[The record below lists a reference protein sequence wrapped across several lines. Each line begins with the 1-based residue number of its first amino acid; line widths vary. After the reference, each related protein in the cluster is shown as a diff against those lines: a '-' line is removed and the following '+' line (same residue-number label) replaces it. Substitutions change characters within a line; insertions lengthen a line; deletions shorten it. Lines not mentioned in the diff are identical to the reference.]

1 MTKEMQQL
9 QKPTFVKPVFAKPTI
24 TPLFF
29 DKKAN
34 REIDITSSDPNTAE
48 IDERM
53 MVNVVRFKAFY
64 DSLISNINEYNNS
77 MSSSIENGVINPLS
91 TTIDSIG
98 AQTKEIM
105 DKIKGIEE
113 NMPYYSPTQAED
125 IL

>member
-34 REIDITSSDPNTAE
+34 KEIDITGDVNTAE
-48 IDERM
+48 IDERL

-64 DSLISNINEYNNS
+64 DSLINNINEYNNS
-77 MSSSIENGVINPLS
+77 ISSNIENSVINPLS
-91 TTIDSIG
+91 ATIDSIG
-98 AQTKEIM
+98 TKTKEIM
-105 DKIKGIEE
+105 DKVKEIEE
-113 NMPYYSPTQAED
+113 NMPYYSPTQAGD